1 MIDNRLVGRKI
12 AALRQSNALTQQ
24 QLAAMMNV
32 SHQAVSKWES
42 GQALPDI
49 QTMLEL
55 TRFFGITVEQ
65 LISDRT
71 LKEEYEDASARD
83 TKEDAQGDEN
93 VESVESVEKE
103 VDGMNIQQLMQ
114 MAPYMSK
121 ETVEEIVMEMEG
133 RLTAAQIVRIAPFV
147 RPECVEKLVEKHR
160 PELTWDTLR
169 RIAPYMRRESV
180 DALARA
186 IASGKETVKSDG
198 ENFNKTINDIGKAID
213 DIGKGVGQAVQKAI
227 RFGGN
232 MINEVASAISD
243 LSNDAQASSAA
254 HIRSE
259 RAQALRKKAFERAM
273 KDNKWDWIAEHMGE
287 LEGDTEFKARIAA
300 CAKEMGMH
308 DWICKNMGG
317 YADEFTIEAAIANE
331 NWSWLGD
338 NAWQLEDAMQE
349 KVALA
354 AMRAENWQWLGRYSD
369 QLNLSGCGLE
379 IARTARSKGAKVLAA
394 QIAENHLKAG
404 DIDQLAREAYGAG
417 DAEMLELLVSNL
429 SPECLEELLVDMA
442 EKREWERVKQYLDN
456 ASTAAVERLME
467 LAVDQ
472 GNFEAVDALDKYL

>member
-65 LISDRT
+65 LISERT
-71 LKEEYEDASARD
+71 LEEEYVSASGRD
-83 TKEDAQGDEN
+83 TEEEQRDGAN
-93 VESVESVEKE
+93 VEKE
-103 VDGMNIQQLMQ
+103 VNAMNIQLLMQ

-133 RLTAAQIVRIAPFV
+133 RLTAAQIARIAPYV
-147 RPECVEKLVEKHR
+147 RPECVENLVEKHR
-160 PELTWDTLR
+160 PELTWDALR

-180 DALARA
+180 DELARA
-186 IASGKETVKSDG
+186 IASGKETVKSDS
-198 ENFNKTINDIGKAID
+198 ENFNKAMNDIGKAFD

-227 RFGGN
+227 RFGNN

-243 LSNDAQASSAA
+243 LSNDAQASPVM
-254 HIRSE
+254 HNRSE

-273 KDNKWDWIAEHMGE
+273 ADNKWDWIAEHMGE
-287 LEGDTEFKARIAA
+287 LEGDTEFKARIAT
-300 CAKEMGMH
+300 CAKEKGMH

-317 YADEFTIEAAIANE
+317 YADEFTIEAAISNG

-338 NAWQLEDAMQE
+338 NAWQLEDAMQQ

-369 QLNLSGCGLE
+369 QLNLADCAME
-379 IARTARSKGAKVLAA
+379 IARTALSKGAKVLAA
-394 QIAENHLKAG
+394 QIAENHLKP
-404 DIDQLAREAYGAG
+404 DQMDQLAREAYAAE
-417 DAEMLELLVSNL
+417 DAEMLELLISSL
-429 SPECLEELLVDMA
+429 SPECLEEILVDMA
-442 EKREWERVKQYLDN
+442 GKRDWERVKQHFDG

-472 GNFEAVDALDKYL
+472 GNFEAVDALDRYL